1 MKINARKMTRI
12 AVISAV
18 LCVIS
23 PFTIPIGPI
32 PLSLA
37 TLGVYIASAILE
49 PISAT
54 VSVGI
59 YILLGAFG
67 LPVFSGVRGGF
78 SVIAGPT
85 GGYIIGYII
94 CAAAAS
100 YLLHKFPK
108 KALAPIWYVIS
119 TAVLYLFGTLW
130 YMAVTETHFS
140 AAVSVC
146 VVPFLAGD
154 AIKIAAAMLFS
165 SKLSRIAQRF

>member
-1 MKINARKMTRI
+1 MKINIKKMTRI

-23 PFTIPIGPI
+23 PFTIPIGPV

-37 TLGVYIASAILE
+37 TLGVYIAAAVLE
-49 PISAT
+49 PLSA
-54 VSVGI
+54 VLSVLI
-59 YILLGAFG
+59 YVLLGAFG

-78 SVIAGPT
+78 SIIAGPT

-100 YLLHKFPK
+100 VLIHKFPK
-108 KALAPIWYVIS
+108 KALMPLWYVIS
-119 TAVLYLFGTLW
+119 TAVLYLFGTFW
-130 YMAVTETHFS
+130 YMAVTKISFA

-154 AIKIAAAMLFS
+154 ALKIIAATMLRNKFY
-165 SKLSRIAQRF
+165 KHIK